1 MHKESILM
9 INRTALFVGVSL
21 AVAGT
26 VMLVGLADTTA
37 GDAISQVLRLW
48 PLAIIALGVGLL
60 VRRTRFAVIGTVLAA
75 STAGLLLGGVVVA
88 APNVDAMCGDGG
100 ASSAAPRS
108 GILVGRASATLELD
122 CGDLTVAM
130 ADGTAWA
137 LQTRSGTAAPIVEAT
152 NDALVVRSVREDWYR
167 SFHQE
172 GDDWQVSLP
181 RDIVL
186 DLATELN
193 AGRGSLDLSGAAIG
207 ALELDV
213 NAGEARLDL
222 TTATVESIDVEVNAG
237 AATVL
242 LPARADLVGEL
253 EVAAGAIEICV
264 PPGLGVRVQGDAEFG
279 DTTFN
284 GLVRVGDAWETPG
297 RSTATHHADLSVS
310 AQAGSVVVNPAG
322 GCK

>member
-1 MHKESILM
+1 M

-60 VRRTRFAVIGTVLAA
+60 VRRTRFALLGTVLAA

-88 APNVDAMCGDGG
+88 APNVDAMCGDGD
-100 ASSAAPRS
+100 ASAAAPQS
-108 GILVGRASATLELD
+108 GTFVGRATATLQLD

-130 ADGTAWA
+130 VDGSGWV
-137 LQTRSGTAAPIVEAT
+137 LQTQAGAVAPIVEASS
-152 NDALVVRSVREDWYR
+152 DGLDVRSADQPWYR
-167 SFHQE
+167 GFDKA
-172 GDDWQVSLP
+172 GNDWQVSLP
-181 RDIVL
+181 RAVVL

-193 AGRGSLDLSGAAIG
+193 AGRGDLDLSGAAIG
-207 ALELDV
+207 ALEVDV
-213 NAGEARLDL
+213 NAGEARIDL
-222 TTATVESIDVEVNAG
+222 TSATVETIDVEVNAG

-242 LPARADLVGEL
+242 LPAGADLVGEL
-253 EVAAGAIEICV
+253 DVAAGAIEICV
-264 PPGLGVRVQGDAEFG
+264 PPGLGVRIQGDAEFG

-284 GLVRVGDAWETPG
+284 GLVRVGDAWETPDH
-297 RSTATHHADLSVS
+297 STATHRADLSVS

>member
-1 MHKESILM
+1 M

-60 VRRTRFAVIGTVLAA
+60 VRRTRFALVGTILAA

-88 APNVDAMCGDGG
+88 APNVDAMCGDAD
-100 ASSAAPRS
+100 ASTAAPQT
-108 GILVGRASATLELD
+108 GTLVGRASATLELD

-130 ADGTAWA
+130 IDGTGWT
-137 LQTRSGTAAPIVEAT
+137 LQTDSSAIAPIVEASS
-152 NDALVVRSVREDWYR
+152 DALVVRSVDEVWYR
-167 SFHQE
+167 SLHQD
-172 GDDWQVSLP
+172 GDDWQVGLP
-181 RDIVL
+181 RAVVL

-193 AGRGSLDLSGAAIG
+193 AGRGILDLSGATIG

-213 NAGEARLDL
+213 NAGDARLDL
-222 TTATVESIDVEVNAG
+222 TTASVETIDVEVNAG

-242 LPARADLVGEL
+242 LPAGADLAGEL
-253 EVAAGAIEICV
+253 DVAAGAIEICV

-297 RSTATHHADLSVS
+297 RSTATHQADLSVS